1 MLSFKKNYSKYYDIL
16 YTGKNYKE
24 EAKLIKKTIKRYSY
38 KPLNLLDIGCGTGEY
53 SKLLTSNNLCVTGL
67 DKSSYMIKKAKKK
80 FKNNKNLKFIKGDL
94 LKYKSTVKFDIISA
108 LFHILSYQ
116 IKNSQ
121 IDKFFQNS
129 SYMLNKKGIII
140 FDFWF
145 KPGVMNLKQPNKFR
159 KIIKKN
165 FKIIRLT
172 NSIWFKKTNRIDDI
186 HELLVY
192 KKNNLIENFKE
203 THQMRYFDLR
213 FIKKKLSNHKLKFL
227 TCLDINTKNFP
238 TKKSWGALVI
248 AQKN

>member
-1 MLSFKKNYSKYYDIL
+1 MLSFKKDYSKYYDIL
-16 YTGKNYKE
+16 YLGKNYKE
-24 EAKLIKKTIKRYSY
+24 ESHLIKRTIKRYSY
-38 KPLNLLDIGCGTGEY
+38 KPAHLLDIGCGTGEY
-53 SKLLTSNNLCVTGL
+53 SKLLTSNNLHVTGL

-80 FKNNKNLKFIKGDL
+80 FKNNKYLKFVKGDL
-94 LKYKSTVKFDIISA
+94 LKYKSKIKFDIISA

-129 SYMLNKKGIII
+129 ANMLNKKGIII

-145 KPGVMNLKQPNKFR
+145 KPGVINLKQPNKFR
-159 KIIKKN
+159 KIKN
-165 FKIIRLT
+165 KNLKVIRLT

-186 HELLVY
+186 HELLIF
-192 KKNNLIENFKE
+192 KKNKLIKNFKE
-203 THQMRYFDLR
+203 THQMRYFNLS
-213 FIKKKLSNHKLKFL
+213 FIKKKLSKHKLKFL
-227 TCLDINTKNFP
+227 TCLDLNTKNYP

>member
-16 YTGKNYKE
+16 YTDKNYKDE
-24 EAKLIKKTIKRYSY
+24 SQIIKKIIKKYSY
-38 KPLNLLDIGCGTGEY
+38 KPINLLDIGCGTGEY
-53 SKLLTSNNLCVTGL
+53 SKLLTSNNLNVTGL

-80 FKNNKNLKFIKGDL
+80 FKNYNNLKFIKGDL
-94 LKYKSTVKFDIISA
+94 LKYKSNIKFDIISA

-121 IDKFFQNS
+121 IDKFFKNS
-129 SYMLNKKGIII
+129 ANVLNKKGIFV

-159 KIIKKN
+159 KINKKN
-165 FKIIRLT
+165 LKIIRLT
-172 NSIWFKKTNRIDDI
+172 NSIWFRKKNRIDDI
-186 HELLVY
+186 HELFIF
-192 KKNNLIENFKE
+192 KKKNLIENFQE
-203 THQMRYFDLR
+203 THQMRYFDLS
-213 FIKKKLSNHKLKFL
+213 FIKKKLSKHKLKFL
-227 TCLDINTKNFP
+227 TCLDLNTKNFP